1 MSAAADEPPEITADL
16 FAEVLE
22 RDLANI
28 IRKASSGQPLTKR
41 EREMIE
47 AERSRLASSQKSREP
62 DFQLEG
68 AGERSPLEGLTQEK
82 LAAAWGYSVR
92 QIKNWI
98 QDGRAKADPAP
109 LTRPA
114 EMPAWFE
121 RVFAPRKCPD
131 RLRLAVQVLLDA
143 KPATPSPGA
152 TATAP
157 VPPERI
163 AIDDSEKGLLAMLGR
178 LRESE
183 AILHAKYLAAV
194 DVDENRA
201 NFLFSE
207 WGKIVEKLRALEKSA
222 PKALEEL
229 RIYVRRDEIMR
240 ELAPLHAAILKS
252 FRQAIRQGRHR
263 LRATADANEWNAVAD
278 SLVDEAATMLCES
291 QFATPLDLES

>member
-16 FAEVLE
+16 FDEVLV

-28 IRKASSGQPLTKR
+28 VRKASSGQPLTKR

-98 QDGRAKADPAP
+98 QDGREKADPAP

-143 KPATPSPGA
+143 KPANSAGSPA
-152 TATAP
+152 AAP
-157 VPPERI
+157 VPAERI

-183 AILHAKYLAAV
+183 ALLHAKYLAAV
-194 DVDENRA
+194 DVDENKA
-201 NFLFSE
+201 SFLFSE

-229 RIYVRRDEIMR
+229 KIYVRRDEIMR

-263 LRATADANEWNAVAD
+263 LRAAADTTEWNAIAD

-291 QFATPLDLES
+291 QFATPLDLEA

>member
-22 RDLANI
+22 RDLANVV
-28 IRKASSGQPLTKR
+28 RKASSGQPLTKR

-98 QDGRAKADPAP
+98 QEGRDKGDPAP

-143 KPATPSPGA
+143 KPATSAGSPA
-152 TATAP
+152 AVP

-163 AIDDSEKGLLAMLGR
+163 VIDESEKGLLATLGR

-183 AILHAKYLAAV
+183 AVLHQKYLNAV
-194 DVDENRA
+194 DTDEHKA
-201 NFLFSE
+201 NFLRKE
-207 WGKIVEKLRALEKSA
+207 WGQTVEQLRALEKSA
-222 PKALEEL
+222 PKTLEEL
-229 RIYVRRDEIMR
+229 GIYMRRDQIMR

-263 LRATADANEWNAVAD
+263 LRATADTSEWNAVAD

>member
-1 MSAAADEPPEITADL
+1 MSEAAADPPEITADL

-28 IRKASSGQPLTKR
+28 VRKASSGQPLTKR

-47 AERSRLASSQKSREP
+47 DERKRLASPQKSREP

-98 QDGRAKADPAP
+98 QEGREKTDPAP
-109 LTRPA
+109 LTKPA

-131 RLRLAVQVLLDA
+131 RLRLAVQALLNA
-143 KPATPSPGA
+143 SASNATGSRGASPA
-152 TATAP
+152 
-157 VPPERI
+157 PPAERI
-163 AIDDSEKGLLAMLGR
+163 TIDDSEKGLLAMLGR

-183 AILHAKYLAAV
+183 ALLHAKYLAAV
-194 DVDENRA
+194 DVDEHKA
-201 NFLFSE
+201 SFLFSE
-207 WGKIVEKLRALEKSA
+207 WGKIVERLRALEKSA
-222 PKALEEL
+222 PKSLEEL
-229 RIYVRRDEIMR
+229 GIYVRRDEVIR
-240 ELAPLHAAILKS
+240 ELAPLHVAILKS
-252 FRQAIRQGRHR
+252 FRQAIRQGRLR
-263 LRATADANEWNAVAD
+263 LRATTDAAEWNAVAD

-291 QFATPLDLES
+291 SFATPLDLE

>member
-98 QDGRAKADPAP
+98 QEGRDKGYPAP

-131 RLRLAVQVLLDA
+131 RLRLSVQVLLDA
-143 KPATPSPGA
+143 KPATSAGSP
-152 TATAP
+152 TAAP

-183 AILHAKYLAAV
+183 ALLHAKYLAAV
-194 DVDENRA
+194 DVDENKA
-201 NFLFSE
+201 SFLFSE

-229 RIYVRRDEIMR
+229 KIYVRRDEIMR

-263 LRATADANEWNAVAD
+263 LRATVDTSEWNAVAD